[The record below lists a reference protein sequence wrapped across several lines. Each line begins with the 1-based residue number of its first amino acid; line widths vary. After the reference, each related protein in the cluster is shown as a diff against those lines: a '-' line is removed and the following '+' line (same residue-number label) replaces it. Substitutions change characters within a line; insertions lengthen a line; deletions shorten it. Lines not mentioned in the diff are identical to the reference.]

1 MTAWY
6 SVLSL
11 TVSTGTYS
19 KEGRIAIRTDVF
31 LLNDL
36 GNGFRHVFD
45 GIIISD
51 LLLSRYVFD
60 DLLSN
65 IFSDFLGVGNVLDS
79 GFPLNYAALR

>member
-31 LLNDL
+31 LLYDL
-36 GNGFRHVFD
+36 GNGLRHVLD

-51 LLLSRYVFD
+51 LLLPRNVFD

-65 IFSDFLGVGNVLDS
+65 IFGDFLRVGDVFDS
-79 GFPLNYAALR
+79 GFPLYYAALR